1 MVVTSAAAADRA
13 PPTAGARAGRVRLPE
28 LARFHEVQI
37 LPSTIPHKT
46 RGRRPGGRMVGG
58 PVWPE
63 AARATFVRFESRRE
77 WIDQPLEPVERCE
90 ARIERPCVWGGYVQP
105 HFGHMVAE
113 HAGRLLWSSHARPDD
128 LVVLVAEPGATMAT
142 LPTFVAELLDWYGI
156 DAGRV
161 HLLDRPTLAR
171 ELRVAPQ
178 AEPFH
183 GDPPSEDYLDLLDH
197 HAERAALP
205 PTAAEHLYVGRVGL
219 PGRAK
224 AGHVGEAYLAGVLAR
239 LGVRVMDPAALP
251 LREQLAAYAGARHL
265 IFAEGSAVHG
275 RQLLGRADQAITVI
289 ARRHRRRIAAPNLGP
304 RCASLAYVEAVRATV
319 APVLWYGARLPSLAL
334 AFYDVPALHRGLAAR
349 GLDVA
354 SVWDDEAYQAACRA
368 DLEGWVEALAARPD
382 LFDAAASRQALE
394 ALDAG
399 DGLPP
404 VPAT

>member
-1 MVVTSAAAADRA
+1 
-13 PPTAGARAGRVRLPE
+13 
-28 LARFHEVQI
+28 
-37 LPSTIPHKT
+37 
-46 RGRRPGGRMVGG
+46 MVGG

-63 AARATFVRFESRRE
+63 AARETFVRFESRRE
-77 WIDQPLEPVERCE
+77 RIDQLLDPVERCE
-90 ARIERPCVWGGYVQP
+90 ARIERPCVWGGYIQP

-128 LVVLVAEPGATMAT
+128 LVELAAEPGATMAT
-142 LPTFVAELLDWYGI
+142 LPPFVAELLSWYGM
-156 DAGRV
+156 DADRI

-183 GDPPSEDYLDLLDH
+183 GDPPGEDYLDLLDH
-197 HAERAALP
+197 HAERAGLR
-205 PTAAEHLYVGRVGL
+205 PTASEHLYVGRVGL

-224 AGHVGEAYLAGVLAR
+224 AGHVGEGYLAGVLAR
-239 LGVRVMDPAALP
+239 LGVRVLDPAALP

-275 RQLLGRADQAITVI
+275 RQLLGRADQTITVI
-289 ARRHRRRIAAPNLGP
+289 VRRRRSRLAARNLGP
-304 RCASLAYVEAVRATV
+304 RCTSLAYVEAARATV
-319 APVLWYGARLPSLAL
+319 APVLWYGARLSSLAL

-349 GLDVA
+349 GLDVT

-368 DLEGWVEALAARPD
+368 DLEAWVEALAARPD
-382 LFDAAASRQALE
+382 LFDAAASRQALA
-394 ALDAG
+394 ALDA
-399 DGLPP
+399 DGGPPP